1 MLRGE
6 IYVADLPKPVGRR
19 PVLIVT
25 RTAAIAVR
33 TAVTVAPVTRTIRG
47 IPTEVPLDRSHGM
60 RATSVANCDS
70 LQTIPIEAL
79 RRKAIG
85 RLSPD
90 ELPALDKALRF
101 ALDIKS

>member
-1 MLRGE
+1 MRRGE
-6 IYVADLPKPVGRR
+6 IYLADLPKPVGSR
-19 PVLIVT
+19 PVLLVT
-25 RTAAIAVR
+25 RTSAIAVR
-33 TAVTVAPVTRTIRG
+33 TAVTVAPVTRTVRG
-47 IPTEVPLDRSHGM
+47 IPTEVPLGRSHGM
-60 RATSVANCDS
+60 RTKSVANCDS

-90 ELPALDKALRF
+90 ELPALDRALRF